1 MCLFTSGDPGAIA
14 ISRGFFG
21 SGFGRIHLDDLRC
34 DGTEGALLNCS
45 HNGELN
51 HNCAHSEDAGAIC
64 IG

>member
-1 MCLFTSGDPGAIA
+1 MFLPVSGDAGAIA

-21 SGFGRIHLDDLRC
+21 FGFGRIHLDDLRC
-34 DGTEGALLNCS
+34 DGTETSLLNCS

-51 HNCAHSEDAGAIC
+51 HNCAHSEDAGVIC